1 MDTLFNFDLA
11 TNADVDAW
19 LDSLGSALAPPL
31 RTAPLQAS
39 TAAPSNFPTVTFT
52 EADFQ
57 TLMSAI
63 PSPLPAHPLGSDESS
78 ADEAPPP
85 PLTPADDDEEGE
97 RKKQLPA
104 INVADDNINRDL
116 ACAKALQQPGMASV
130 FARIEADPVAH
141 YLTKVYT
148 NHKDESGPASGS
160 RRRAPVDEPVS
171 LFQSNRNS
179 KRHVHALL
187 YLRMHY
193 GSGVTITD
201 TMLKTVWRH
210 LEATCDYGVH
220 HRTGHAISHSGNV
233 CVNPYHYRWVE
244 TEASPARRRR
254 RSSPKH

>member
-1 MDTLFNFDLA
+1 MDTLFNLDLA
-11 TNADVDAW
+11 TTADVDAW
-19 LDSLGSALAPPL
+19 LDSLASGASLPHASPLLAP
-31 RTAPLQAS
+31 A
-39 TAAPSNFPTVTFT
+39 AAPNFFPTIAFT

-78 ADEAPPP
+78 ADEASPSLASP
-85 PLTPADDDEEGE
+85 TADDDK
-97 RKKQLPA
+97 RKQLPT

-116 ACAKALQQPGMASV
+116 FCAKALQQPSMASV
-130 FARIEADPVAH
+130 FARVEADPMAH

-148 NHKDESGPASGS
+148 NHKDESAPASGS

-171 LFQSNRNS
+171 LFQSNRNC
-179 KRHVHALL
+179 KRHVHAFL

-193 GSGVTITD
+193 GSSVTITD
-201 TMLKTVWRH
+201 AMLKTVWRH

-220 HRTGHAISHSGNV
+220 HRTGHAISHTGNV

-244 TEASPARRRR
+244 TDAAPARRRR